1 VRRLALS
8 LAVLV
13 ALAVGLVLLG
23 MQEIGPIVITRE
35 GEQKII
41 LRLGAPRDEAT
52 RPGVALRFPFLDEV
66 RRFDARWLH
75 LSSQPKEIQ
84 TQDRERIVVDNYVI
98 WRIAD
103 PLLFYTSFP
112 TGLSEAEAQID
123 REVRGNVR
131 EVIGQHTLP
140 QVLHEARV
148 AIMDDITRKSDEAL
162 RRVGVE
168 VADVRL
174 NRTELPAG
182 TADNVYARMRAERER
197 LARKYRAEGE
207 EEARRIRAQA
217 DREARVIVA
226 EARRDAEAQ
235 RGQGDAEPTRI
246 YAEAYGA
253 DPGFYT
259 FIRGLEAYRK
269 TIGGDTTLVVAPDH
283 EFFRL
288 LGGGAA
294 GDGAAPPAP

>member
-1 VRRLALS
+1 VRRLALG
-8 LAVLV
+8 LAVVL
-13 ALAVGLVLLG
+13 ALAVTLLLLG
-23 MQEIGPIVITRE
+23 TQEIGPVVITRE

-41 LRLGAPRDEAT
+41 LRLGAPRDQAT
-52 RPGVALRFPFLDEV
+52 RPGIALRIPFLDEV
-66 RRFDARWLH
+66 RSFDARWLH

-98 WRIAD
+98 WRITD
-103 PLLFYTSFP
+103 PLLFYKSFP
-112 TGLSEAEAQID
+112 TGLPEAEAQIE

-148 AIMDDITRKSDEAL
+148 PIMEDITRKSDEAL

-182 TADNVYARMRAERER
+182 TVDNVYARMRAERDR

-226 EARRDAEAQ
+226 EARRDAEVQ
-235 RGQGDAEPTRI
+235 RGHGDAEATRI
-246 YAEAYGA
+246 YAEAYST
-253 DPGFYT
+253 DPAFYA
-259 FIRGLEAYRK
+259 FLRGLEAYRK
-269 TIGGDTTLVVAPDH
+269 TIGADTTLVVAPDH

-288 LGGGAA
+288 LGGGS
-294 GDGAAPPAP
+294 GDGAAPAP